1 MEVGMR
7 SDSYTK
13 FVLTVIAACLV
24 WLALGG
30 PAILTVAHAQRSSG
44 HDRVVISGWVDEA
57 GKEHALSDPG
67 RSNIP
72 GVPVAVVWG
81 NR

>member
-1 MEVGMR
+1 MR

-44 HDRVVISGWVDEA
+44 YDRVVISGWVDGS
-57 GKEHALSDPG
+57 GKEHNLSDPAG
-67 RSNIP
+67 AGVP
-72 GVPVAVVWG
+72 GVPVAAVWQT
-81 NR
+81 R

>member
-1 MEVGMR
+1 VR
-7 SDSYTK
+7 SDLYTK

-30 PAILTVAHAQRSSG
+30 PAFLTVAHAQRSSG
-44 HDRVVISGWVDEA
+44 YDRVVISGWVDGT
-57 GKEHALSDPG
+57 GKEHVLSDPAG
-67 RSNIP
+67 ANIP